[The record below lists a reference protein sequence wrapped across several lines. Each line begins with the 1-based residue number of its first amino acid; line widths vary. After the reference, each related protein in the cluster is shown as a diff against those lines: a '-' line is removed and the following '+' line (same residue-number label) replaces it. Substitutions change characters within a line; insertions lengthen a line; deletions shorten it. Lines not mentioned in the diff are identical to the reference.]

1 MFHLSFEI
9 IVFETYISIEIL
21 IDKFLSFS
29 TQSNVL
35 IACYKININIKIKR
49 EEEKKIK
56 WENNLFVW
64 SHVINL

>member
-35 IACYKININIKIKR
+35 IVCYKININIKIKR

-56 WENNLFVW
+56 
-64 SHVINL
+64 

>member
-49 EEEKKIK
+49 EEKKKIK
-56 WENNLFVW
+56 
-64 SHVINL
+64 